1 MSFWPNIRD
10 LSRIRLD
17 LNLLRNQFV
26 LTRCSKLGCNGVWA
40 DLKGHPPKNHLSS
53 FWQSFW
59 NFCKCAVPPG
69 SKGTCNT
76 LFQPE
81 TGETN
86 LTCVPLFSFACG
98 GRVLVVPRGVSDTC
112 HVSQV
117 SPWVT
122 TSPPPSSA
130 PCGSHRYVGDNI
142 NIWESVTNG
151 IGHWQG
157 IWPEA
162 RNTWNVWPRQI
173 RKLRVFWRVTLEHIG
188 ATSNCLC
195 HELCFH
201 DPIMTSRDP
210 LVATLKSTRGTR
222 YGWYSTLED
231 NEKNFLWWERWLYDE
246 VGEVSNEKRSKHE
259 LVALSILNQV
269 SRRGTCSAASLTE
282 QF

>member
-1 MSFWPNIRD
+1 MFKVGMQWGMSWFEGTSSQKP
-10 LSRIRLD
+10 SFK
-17 LNLLRNQFV
+17 LLTIF
-26 LTRCSKLGCNGVWA
+26 LM
-40 DLKGHPPKNHLSS
+40 
-53 FWQSFW
+53 
-59 NFCKCAVPPG
+59 FCKCAVPSG

-173 RKLRVFWRVTLEHIG
+173 RKLRVFWSQGRIRAH
-188 ATSNCLC
+188 
-195 HELCFH
+195 
-201 DPIMTSRDP
+201 
-210 LVATLKSTRGTR
+210 
-222 YGWYSTLED
+222 
-231 NEKNFLWWERWLYDE
+231 
-246 VGEVSNEKRSKHE
+246 
-259 LVALSILNQV
+259 
-269 SRRGTCSAASLTE
+269 
-282 QF
+282 